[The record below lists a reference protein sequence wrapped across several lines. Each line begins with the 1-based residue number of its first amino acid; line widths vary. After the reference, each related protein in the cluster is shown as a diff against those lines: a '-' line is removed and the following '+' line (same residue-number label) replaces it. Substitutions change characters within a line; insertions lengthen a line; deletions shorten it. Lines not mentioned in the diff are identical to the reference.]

1 MQGFHEIT
9 HANMLY
15 FELIDFIE
23 LQEVIKDNDKINSI
37 L

>member
-1 MQGFHEIT
+1 
-9 HANMLY
+9 LY

-23 LQEVIKDNDKINSI
+23 SHELIMPSDKINSI